1 MFKKKAES
9 GWTFNTSA
17 GVSLGVSIGFVGGT
31 AGAGTLVFNSP
42 EGALVEFH
50 YMSFGPSVSIGKPFS
65 LSGSTRDLPSGG
77 IIYLSEAFS
86 GSELSIQDFAG
97 YTVTQEISAG
107 WGAGG
112 TVT

>member
-1 MFKKKAES
+1 MFKKKGES

-42 EGALVEFH
+42 DGAVVEFH
-50 YMSFGPSVSIGKPFS
+50 YMSLGAAVSKGTSFS
-65 LSGSTRDLPSGG
+65 LSGSTRDFKSGG
-77 IIYLSEAFS
+77 TIYLSSSFS

-97 YTVTQEISAG
+97 YTLTQEVSL
-107 WGAGG
+107 GAVGG
-112 TVT
+112 GR